1 MKMLAP
7 TRILVPTDFSE
18 YSGRALGQGLDI
30 AQQYRAKVFLLHV
43 IHEDIHRGNFE
54 FTLPEE
60 LVHQIRDGAV
70 ASANTGFQNQLSSF
84 PQAREVEV
92 VTDIREGIPYDEI
105 LKEEKEKEID
115 LVVIASLGKTGLK
128 KYLIGGVA
136 RHVLKCSRCPVLLTQ

>member
-1 MKMLAP
+1 MLAP

-30 AQQYRAKVFLLHV
+30 AQQYRAMVFLLHV